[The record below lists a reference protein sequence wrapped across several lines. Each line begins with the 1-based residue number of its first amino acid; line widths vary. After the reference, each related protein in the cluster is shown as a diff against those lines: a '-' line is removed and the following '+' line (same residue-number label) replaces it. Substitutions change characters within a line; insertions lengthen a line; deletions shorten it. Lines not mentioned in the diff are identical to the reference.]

1 MLPDTRAAA
10 QHDLVPVTPEN
21 DAIFTHMMRSLE
33 KLTRAHGQAPSDSDR
48 AIYQHEID
56 CHLAMITVS
65 LKLYITK
72 GRHHMG
78 NLRSYIDVVLQQVK
92 RAKNLQEI
100 LNMTKKFCMPPQ
112 RDRKYANFRN
122 SRSFI
127 MSDHSATITW
137 GRGDATFSDGKYSR
151 AHRWQFDGGISVI
164 ASASPDVVPL
174 PFSRAYAVD
183 PEEAFVGTLA
193 SCHMLWFL
201 DLARQATFIADS
213 YRDQARGEMR
223 KTDDGRFWIQAVHL
237 HPQTSWQG
245 DAPDP
250 IKLSDLHH
258 LANDNCFIAD
268 SVKSD
273 IVTHL
278 GQS

>member
-1 MLPDTRAAA
+1 
-10 QHDLVPVTPEN
+10 
-21 DAIFTHMMRSLE
+21 
-33 KLTRAHGQAPSDSDR
+33 
-48 AIYQHEID
+48 
-56 CHLAMITVS
+56 
-65 LKLYITK
+65 
-72 GRHHMG
+72 
-78 NLRSYIDVVLQQVK
+78 
-92 RAKNLQEI
+92 
-100 LNMTKKFCMPPQ
+100 
-112 RDRKYANFRN
+112 
-122 SRSFI
+122 

-201 DLARQATFIADS
+201 D
-213 YRDQARGEMR
+213 QARGEMR
-223 KTDDGRFWIQAVHL
+223 KTDDGGFWIQAVH
-237 HPQTSWQG
+237 
-245 DAPDP
+245 
-250 IKLSDLHH
+250 LHH